1 MKARHLGIF
10 GIISLLS
17 YGAMVFLSP
26 LAYPG
31 YDPLSMAISDLSAVG
46 APSAA
51 LAERLNAL
59 YGPAAVVNAMAV
71 CVGASACR
79 SKFLKAGIGLFAA
92 MEWISTAGYRIFPL
106 VMGEDI
112 YSFQSVMHILVTV
125 LVVALSILSL
135 VLILAGGR
143 REGITSLSRT
153 AGLCLFCMLA
163 GALGTGLMPKRVF
176 GLFERLSAFSAVVFN
191 AFLGFFLWTGRFPE
205 EDRDIQ
211 ERSR

>member
-1 MKARHLGIF
+1 MKLRHLGIF

-17 YGAMVFLSP
+17 YGAMVFFSP

-59 YGPAAVVNAMAV
+59 YGPAAVVSAMAV

-79 SKFLKAGIGLFAA
+79 SKLLKTGIGLFAA
-92 MEWISTAGYRIFPL
+92 MEWISTAGYRMFPL
-106 VMGEDI
+106 VMGEDMS
-112 YSFQSVMHILVTV
+112 SFQNVMHILVTV
-125 LVVALSILSL
+125 LVVALSVLSL
-135 VLILAGGR
+135 ALILAGGR
-143 REGITSLSRT
+143 IEGLPSLSLA
-153 AGLCLFCMLA
+153 AGLCLLCMMA
-163 GALGTGLMPKRVF
+163 GAMGTGLMPGGVF

-205 EDRDIQ
+205 E
-211 ERSR
+211 ERNR

>member
-1 MKARHLGIF
+1 MKLRHLGIF

-17 YGAMVFLSP
+17 YGAMVFFSP

-59 YGPAAVVNAMAV
+59 YGPAAVVSAMAV

-79 SKFLKAGIGLFAA
+79 SKLLKAGIGLFAA
-92 MEWISTAGYRIFPL
+92 MEWISTAGYRMFPL
-106 VMGEDI
+106 VMGEDMS
-112 YSFQSVMHILVTV
+112 SFQNVMHILVTV
-125 LVVALSILSL
+125 LVVALSVLSL
-135 VLILAGGR
+135 ALILAGGR
-143 REGITSLSRT
+143 IEGLPSLSLA
-153 AGLCLFCMLA
+153 AGLCLLCMMA
-163 GALGTGLMPKRVF
+163 GAMGTGLMPGGVF

-205 EDRDIQ
+205 E
-211 ERSR
+211 ERNR

>member
-92 MEWISTAGYRIFPL
+92 MEWISTAGYRMFPL
-106 VMGEDI
+106 VMGEDMS
-112 YSFQSVMHILVTV
+112 SFQNVMHILVTV